1 MPKNKPRNPPFLLH
15 FHFYSLAPFINK
27 LHSSG
32 DLTIFII
39 SYIALLEII
48 NLMVP
53 KPKPL
58 EFWDLD
64 LKILLCVP
72 ASATDA
78 AIVNPSGI
86 KTLSAVVLSTCFLN
100 GIPVFNKDLRSL
112 LRNLPHCII
121 LAQFLIT

>member
-1 MPKNKPRNPPFLLH
+1 
-15 FHFYSLAPFINK
+15 
-27 LHSSG
+27 
-32 DLTIFII
+32 
-39 SYIALLEII
+39 
-48 NLMVP
+48 MVP

-78 AIVNPSGI
+78 DIVNPSDI
-86 KTLSAVVLSTCFLN
+86 KAISAVVLSTCFIN
-100 GIPVFNKDLRSL
+100 GKPVFNKDLRSL

-121 LAQFLIT
+121 LVQFLII